1 MEKDT
6 WSVKIGQFK
15 IHPLQSLQND
25 ESDAFVHAI
34 WQYIASNFEKNTVL
48 EYS

>member
-1 MEKDT
+1 MG
-6 WSVKIGQFK
+6 GQFK

-25 ESDAFVHAI
+25 ESDAFDHAI
-34 WQYIASNFEKNTVL
+34 LQYLTGNFEKNMGL